1 VTISGDALAGDC
13 GLRSSTAGQEP
24 QVAGSPRHLTLGRA
38 AAAAMAAV
46 ASRDAT
52 VTSFNGVA
60 GSAAVMVIWMVVVP
74 IEHRRDGISGA
85 ATKYRALHSRRRN
98 GLLERGS
105 TLCLAQHTSHQ
116 NLAYSQDSWQPLS
129 MAIFLTPAR

>member
-1 VTISGDALAGDC
+1 
-13 GLRSSTAGQEP
+13 
-24 QVAGSPRHLTLGRA
+24 
-38 AAAAMAAV
+38 
-46 ASRDAT
+46 
-52 VTSFNGVA
+52 
-60 GSAAVMVIWMVVVP
+60 MVIWMVVVP

-116 NLAYSQDSWQPLS
+116 NLAYSQDSWQPQL
-129 MAIFLTPAR
+129 MAIFTVTYPSLSILGKMRRMGAGLPDYRANCPTGGGAARISKCGRQRGGVESWKIMRKLSK